1 MFVAATPPIT
11 TVASAPNP
19 MPMIVTLLPPV
30 VLPLAG
36 AMPDTWSPEGV
47 GPEGEHESHAAAIRQ
62 NTAHADAR
70 IMRMKL
76 VCMVRARTG
85 SW

>member
-36 AMPDTWSPEGV
+36 EIDDTFTLPDEG
-47 GPEGEHESHAAAIRQ
+47 PDGESDPQAAAIRESA
-62 NTAHADAR
+62 TLSAAHAA
-70 IMRMKL
+70 
-76 VCMVRARTG
+76 
-85 SW
+85 SWSRC